1 MHVAFGLNIFTMN
14 FSHSIENKKLMLSFE
29 GDLIEI
35 PRDTKLIDVIEDA
48 LYQDIKS
55 CAVDISKLRYMSST
69 GINTLILVLTK
80 FRNRGGEVVLINP
93 SEQIKKLLIITKLS
107 AIFTIT
113 KTKEE
118 AIKLL
123 EEEEASTQE

>member
-1 MHVAFGLNIFTMN
+1 MKFDHT
-14 FSHSIENKKLMLSFE
+14 IEDKKLILSFE

-35 PRDTKLIDVIEDA
+35 PRGTELTNTVEDA
-48 LYQDIKS
+48 LHQEIRL
-55 CAVDISKLRYMSST
+55 CAIDISKLRYMNST
-69 GINTLILVLTK
+69 GINVLILVLTK
-80 FRNRGGEVVLINP
+80 FRNKGGEVVLINP

-123 EEEEASTQE
+123 EEETSTEK